1 MHLGSGALPAG
12 GSSHCA
18 TLGAPAPTALPQPT
32 LGVDGALPQPAPCS
46 KSCPPLPPR
55 WTDRVMRRSLG
66 NRTCFQV
73 GLHTVPCCKVVTAI
87 SQERFLPPSTP
98 ALGLC
103 TRRLRSHSVV
113 QATTRSH
120 VITDNS
126 PAGIWLQENAKSPN
140 ILKKAS
146 AESSAH
152 SNRSCDSPVLQE
164 ASAPSRLPRVT
175 HATTLSLYALR
186 EPRL

>member
-1 MHLGSGALPAG
+1 MHLGSGVLPAE
-12 GSSHCA
+12 GSIHCA
-18 TLGAPAPTALPQPT
+18 TLGAPSPHSSPSADP
-32 LGVDGALPQPAPCS
+32 GSGRSPAPACS

-87 SQERFLPPSTP
+87 SQEWFLPPSTP

-113 QATTRSH
+113 QATTRSY

-146 AESSAH
+146 AEISAH